1 MFHALLFPFAL
12 KMACLKRMYKGISCI
27 LILKLS
33 EINES
38 LSISTSRDWHQAV
51 EKDIFRRASKEY
63 KA

>member
-1 MFHALLFPFAL
+1 MV
-12 KMACLKRMYKGISCI
+12 CLKRMYKGISCI

-38 LSISTSRDWHQAV
+38 LNISTSRGWHQAV
-51 EKDIFRRASKEY
+51 QKVIFRRASKEY